1 MKCGDRGFLT
11 AEGKPCG
18 QNIGATARACLWH
31 LRSPSERSLLA
42 STGSIVSRMNKA
54 LPPGYEV
61 PEFNDEAAVIAFSR
75 AMAQTALT
83 KERVDLKRL
92 SEARGWAGIALQAFG
107 VAVQRRLTDALAKI
121 EHGELAVGILAQIRA
136 GDAPRRPLPW
146 KLPRVPMAEAE
157 QQAEEQA
164 EP

>member
-1 MKCGDRGFLT
+1 MKCGERGYVT
-11 AEGKPCG
+11 AAGKPCG
-18 QNIGATARACLWH
+18 QNIGATTRACLWH

-54 LPPGYEV
+54 LPPGYQV

-107 VAVQRRLTDALAKI
+107 VTVQRRLTDALARL

-146 KLPRVPMAEAE
+146 RRPALPAEA
-157 QQAEEQA
+157 QEQA